1 MKSDATAV
9 KIRKTYRDLS
19 QKYHPD
25 KFDRKLISEKEA
37 KDKFQQIARAYE
49 VRRRASLTAP
59 PPPCRAAADAPT
71 APLTP
76 RRAVA
81 GRARADPQRHGQA
94 QEVR

>member
-59 PPPCRAAADAPT
+59 PPPRRAAHAPT

-81 GRARADPQRHGQA
+81 ARARADPQRHGQA